1 MKLITNINSKKIILI
16 VSTIILILII
26 VKIWPRQFFC
36 PTTNDNSES
45 VIKINEDL
53 FLLSTKGSSRA
64 TAYANMSKVI
74 FIDSICV
81 ISWLGIDEGKFKPV
95 VAVYD
100 LKTKKVIN
108 RYIFDES
115 FDNHGVP
122 SLAVDNEKIIHLFY
136 YPHSAHKIKY
146 KTGKLTT
153 NNQIIWEC
161 QENIGDPN
169 LTYPNPIFHKD
180 KGLFLFARKTPN
192 IPGPNPLVSY
202 GFFKPVKDKNVF
214 NDLLISSTSGY
225 AAFSSRVLISNE
237 KIQLLT
243 RYHENSSKNFYG
255 QTQTISYIESQDNG
269 VNWQRDDKNKI
280 NYQDKGLWSW
290 ESLKLNNLITSNKG
304 SIIDKGG
311 LEKGNVLSVIGLYN
325 DNLKNVN
332 AFYLKED
339 ISDSKM
345 IEAIRN
351 NKNGYWAKSYIN
363 NLIYPQLKGHRFVA
377 PTGNLIVQDSIIL
390 FSGVLQDD
398 TIKRDIKSI
407 SQWGHK
413 SNSVVLFTK
422 EKNKYKI
429 LIEFTSSSNCV
440 WFPYIKLKGNN
451 LVLIFT
457 KKSADIKLTNND
469 TTNETEVFLFH
480 TKLDELLNKKH
491 EKLILP

>member
-1 MKLITNINSKKIILI
+1 M
-16 VSTIILILII
+16 
-26 VKIWPRQFFC
+26 
-36 PTTNDNSES
+36 
-45 VIKINEDL
+45 
-53 FLLSTKGSSRA
+53 
-64 TAYANMSKVI
+64 
-74 FIDSICV
+74 
-81 ISWLGIDEGKFKPV
+81 
-95 VAVYD
+95 
-100 LKTKKVIN
+100 
-108 RYIFDES
+108 
-115 FDNHGVP
+115 
-122 SLAVDNEKIIHLFY
+122 
-136 YPHSAHKIKY
+136 
-146 KTGKLTT
+146 
-153 NNQIIWEC
+153 
-161 QENIGDPN
+161 EN
-169 LTYPNPIFHKD
+169 
-180 KGLFLFARKTPN
+180 
-192 IPGPNPLVSY
+192 
-202 GFFKPVKDKNVF
+202 
-214 NDLLISSTSGY
+214 
-225 AAFSSRVLISNE
+225 
-237 KIQLLT
+237 
-243 RYHENSSKNFYG
+243 
-255 QTQTISYIESQDNG
+255 
-269 VNWQRDDKNKI
+269 
-280 NYQDKGLWSW
+280 
-290 ESLKLNNLITSNKG
+290 LKLNNLITSNKG

-345 IEAIRN
+345 VEAIRN

-363 NLIYPQLKGHRFVA
+363 NLIYPQLKGQRFVA

-413 SNSVVLFTK
+413 SNSVVLLTK

-440 WFPYIKLKGNN
+440 WFPYIKLKGNK

-457 KKSADIKLTNND
+457 KKSTDIKLTNID